1 MKTLRVGKAAQGA
14 LLAAC
19 TAGVLAVTLLVV
31 GRPGVRTNLA
41 PFEDLARLSALA
53 GRRGVLSNGFLFALG
68 GIVGNLAIFAVWAFL
83 AWKFLDGPGRSALR
97 NDVDVFL
104 AGLLFSVGIETVQF
118 FLPTRAADINDVF
131 WNVFGTGVG
140 AALAHLS
147 RHVRLEWE

>member
-1 MKTLRVGKAAQGA
+1 MKVLRVGKAAQGV

-19 TAGVLAVTLLVV
+19 TAAVLAVTLLVV

-53 GRRGVLSNGFLFALG
+53 ARRGVLSNVFLFAVG
-68 GIVGNLAIFAVWAFL
+68 DIVGNLAIFALWAFL
-83 AWKFLDGPGRSALR
+83 AWKFLDGEGRSPFR

-104 AGLLFSVGIETVQF
+104 AGFVFSVGIETVQF

-131 WNVFGTGVG
+131 WNVFGTAVG
-140 AALAHLS
+140 AGLAHLS
-147 RHVRLEWE
+147 CLVTLEWE

>member
-1 MKTLRVGKAAQGA
+1 MKTIRVGKAAQGV
-14 LLAAC
+14 LLAVC

-31 GRPGVRTNLA
+31 GRPGVRTNLE

-53 GRRGVLSNGFLFALG
+53 ARRGVLSNGFLFAFV
-68 GIVGNLAIFAVWAFL
+68 GIAGNLAMFAVWAFL
-83 AWKFLDGPGRSALR
+83 AWKFLDGKGRSAVR

-104 AGLLFSVGIETVQF
+104 AGTLFSVGIESVQF

-140 AALAHLS
+140 AGLAHLS
-147 RHVRLEWE
+147 HHVRLEWE